1 MELIAQTFDAG
12 YLARGHAG
20 HDDPRPL
27 FVVGLPRSGTTLVDR
42 ILGSHPQVASRGES
56 TDLAQAIVRLAG
68 PADSKA
74 QLVQRAAAMDV
85 ATLGQAYCRSL
96 PAGAR
101 ARVVEIGRAS
111 GRERVLQYV

>member
-1 MELIAQTFDAG
+1 MELIARTFDAG

-74 QLVQRAAAMDV
+74 QLVQR
-85 ATLGQAYCRSL
+85 RS
-96 PAGAR
+96 
-101 ARVVEIGRAS
+101 EEHTS
-111 GRERVLQYV
+111 ELQSLMRISYAVFC